1 MEKDLT
7 KVKFEII
14 VCMLASDERLRNM
27 VKNLLK
33 WY

>member
-1 MEKDLT
+1 MAQDLT

-14 VCMLASDERLRNM
+14 VCMLAEDNKLKWL

-33 WY
+33 VY